1 MLQLKISQFLRVS
14 DMLQKDKSIEK
25 FTEMLSQRSYRRRT
39 ILTYTKALESL
50 FDYYRDVVPE
60 KLVFQQ
66 ISDYIFYLTN
76 RKKDS
81 SIISVSVSCCV

>member
-1 MLQLKISQFLRVS
+1 
-14 DMLQKDKSIEK
+14 MLQKDKSIEK